1 MKCAF
6 LVKFLVRLA
15 VEEPTG
21 RQKYNFAEFQAK
33 KHVEVFF
40 YYKKNLK
47 RQVPVIFLCVLMYI
61 LPSLETTITNSL
73 GTAVPRFKIT
83 F

>member
-21 RQKYNFAEFQAK
+21 KQKYYFAEFQAK
-33 KHVEVFF
+33 KQVEVFF

-47 RQVPVIFLCVLMYI
+47 RQVPVIFFGGGGVDVY
-61 LPSLETTITNSL
+61 P
-73 GTAVPRFKIT
+73 A
-83 F
+83 